1 MSTEINRMVHQ
12 ILDRIHRL
20 DAPMI
25 IAIDGRCGSGKTTL
39 AQALQEQLHCNVIPM
54 DDFFLRPH
62 QRTAQRLAT
71 PGENIDWERISQE
84 VLLPLS
90 MGEAVSYRPFRCST
104 QTLGQPRR
112 LNVGAITIV
121 EGSYACHRQLQP
133 FYALKIFLTT
143 HRETQLKRIRRR
155 NGEALL
161 QMFESTWIPLEE
173 RYFAS
178 LPEGLFDLYFTT

>member
-1 MSTEINRMVHQ
+1 MSTEVNKMVQQ

-39 AQALQEQLHCNVIPM
+39 AQALQEQLHCSIIPM

-71 PGENIDWERISQE
+71 PGENIDWERFSQE

-104 QTLGQPRR
+104 QTLGAPRR
-112 LNVGAITIV
+112 LSAAAITIV
-121 EGSYACHRQLQP
+121 EGSYCCHSQLREH
-133 FYALKIFLTT
+133 YALKIFLTT
-143 HRETQLKRIRRR
+143 DPKTQLERIRRR

-161 QMFESTWIPLEE
+161 KTFESTWIPLEE
-173 RYFAS
+173 RYFTS
-178 LPEGLFDLYFTT
+178 LPEGLFDLSFTT